1 VKKGFIIAIDGPLA
15 SGKGTIAK
23 KLAAVLQGVDL
34 YTGAMYRSLAL
45 FCINNEINLDNTQE
59 VINQLQKVS
68 VSYVDGKIEL
78 NGNDVTSAIQESAVA
93 EGASVVGVIP
103 EVRKELV
110 ARQQIIGNQ
119 ERSHGKIVIVEGRD
133 IGTVVFPDA
142 ALKIYL
148 TASETVRA
156 QRRFAQHKNNGDK
169 RSFEEMLADV
179 KVRDERDTKRETDPL
194 ASNPEKLGY
203 FVLDNSNLNEKE
215 TVDAIIAELR
225 RRNLIHD

>member
-1 VKKGFIIAIDGPLA
+1 MKKGFIIAIDGPLA